1 MINHAMLANRE
12 HFNEFTS
19 ALRVM
24 CQGNSTVGTDHGCDV
39 QLRDGSIRRVYFEV
53 ATEGENVLF
62 RTKDWDMVWNPDGSS
77 CTSHSYD
84 IISFGI
90 DIRAK

>member
-1 MINHAMLANRE
+1 MINHAMLANRN

-19 ALRVM
+19 ALQVM
-24 CQGNSTVGTDHGCDV
+24 CLGNSTVGTDHGCDV

-53 ATEGENVLF
+53 ATEGENMLF
-62 RTKDWDMVWNPDGSS
+62 RTDDWNMVWNPDGSS
-77 CTSHSYD
+77 CASHSYD
-84 IISFGI
+84 IISFGV

>member
-39 QLRDGSIRRVYFEV
+39 QLRDGSIRRVYFEE
-53 ATEGENVLF
+53 TEDGKVF
-62 RTKDWDMVWNPDGSS
+62 RTNDWDMVWNPDGSS
-77 CTSHSYD
+77 CASHSYD
-84 IISFGI
+84 IISFGV

>member
-1 MINHAMLANRE
+1 MINYAMLANRE

-24 CQGNSTVGTDHGCDV
+24 CLGNSTAGTDHGCDV
-39 QLRDGSIRRVYFEV
+39 QLRDGSIRRVYFEE
-53 ATEGENVLF
+53 TEDGKVF
-62 RTKDWDMVWNPDGSS
+62 RTNDWDMVWNPDGSS
-77 CTSHSYD
+77 CASHSYD
-84 IISFGI
+84 IISFGV

>member
-1 MINHAMLANRE
+1 MINYAMLANRE

-24 CQGNSTVGTDHGCDV
+24 CLGNSTAGTDHGCDV
-39 QLRDGSIRRVYFEV
+39 QLRDGSIRRVYFEE
-53 ATEGENVLF
+53 TEDGKVF
-62 RTKDWDMVWNPDGSS
+62 RTNDWDMVWNPDGSS
-77 CTSHSYD
+77 CGSHSYD
-84 IISFGI
+84 IISFGV

>member
-24 CQGNSTVGTDHGCDV
+24 CQGNSTAGTDHGCDV
-39 QLRDGSIRRVYFEV
+39 QLRDGSIRRVYFEE
-53 ATEGENVLF
+53 TEYGKGF
-62 RTKDWDMVWNPDGSS
+62 RTNDWDMVWYPDGSS

-84 IISFGI
+84 IIKFGV
-90 DIRAK
+90 DILVK

>member
-24 CQGNSTVGTDHGCDV
+24 CLGNSTVGTDHGCDV
-39 QLRDGSIRRVYFEV
+39 QLRDGSIRRVYFEE
-53 ATEGENVLF
+53 TEDGKVF
-62 RTKDWDMVWNPDGSS
+62 RTNDWDMVWNPDGSS
-77 CTSHSYD
+77 CASHSYD
-84 IISFGI
+84 IISFGV

>member
-1 MINHAMLANRE
+1 MINYAMLANRE

-39 QLRDGSIRRVYFEV
+39 QLRDGSIRRVYFEE
-53 ATEGENVLF
+53 TEDDKMF
-62 RTKDWDMVWNPDGSS
+62 RTNDWGMVWYPDGSS
-77 CTSHSYD
+77 CTSYSYD
-84 IISFGI
+84 IITFGA
-90 DIRAK
+90 DIR

>member
-24 CQGNSTVGTDHGCDV
+24 CLGNSTAGTDHGCDV
-39 QLRDGSIRRVYFEV
+39 QLRDGSIRRVYFEE
-53 ATEGENVLF
+53 TEDGKVF
-62 RTKDWDMVWNPDGSS
+62 RTNDWDMVWNPDGSS
-77 CTSHSYD
+77 CASHSYD
-84 IISFGI
+84 IISFGV